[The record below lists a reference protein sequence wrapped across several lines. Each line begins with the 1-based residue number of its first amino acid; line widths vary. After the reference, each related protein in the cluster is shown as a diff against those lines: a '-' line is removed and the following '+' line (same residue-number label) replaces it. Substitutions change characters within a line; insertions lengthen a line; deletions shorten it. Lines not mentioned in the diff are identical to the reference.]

1 MQIGFEG
8 LIILSSVIVVSYIVY
23 TTYFDNNLEPIK
35 STIDD
40 RVYYVQG
47 DKEDSEQ
54 AANLIAEIR
63 KRLMSLVNHI
73 YKMYPPDD
81 DMVILLHENFNPDVL
96 KEGIEGTG
104 KTTSY
109 SINKG
114 EEIILCLRN
123 KNKLMD
129 INIMMYVA
137 IHELAHLANRTVG
150 HDSSFWETFATL
162 LREAINIGVYQHHE
176 FDKRPIEYCGMTIT
190 SDPLKG

>member
-8 LIILSSVIVVSYIVY
+8 LIILSTVLVVSYLVY
-23 TTYFDNNLEPIK
+23 TTFFDENLEP
-35 STIDD
+35 
-40 RVYYVQG
+40 VQSSVDNREYLVQS
-47 DKEDSEQ
+47 DKNDAQE

-63 KRLMSLVNHI
+63 KRLMILVDHI
-73 YKMYPPDD
+73 YKLYPPDD
-81 DMVILLHENFNPDVL
+81 EIIVLLRENFNPNVL
-96 KEGIEGTG
+96 KEGPEGTG

-137 IHELAHLANRTVG
+137 IHELAHLGNRTVG
-150 HDSSFWETFATL
+150 HDASFWETFATL

-176 FDKRPIEYCGMTIT
+176 FDKQPIEYCGMTIT
-190 SDPLKG
+190 SDPLK